1 MSNGYQVIPA
11 PLATP
16 PRQGLLASAVRPDVA
31 GRRWEGGII
40 FHPEAS
46 LGAGL
51 EAGGAWW
58 DGCLSDGAVTVPV
71 TDKTDG
77 PSCLPDVDY
86 LPWYLVEA
94 QQRPATSFG
103 PEEYQAVA
111 RRRLEAN
118 ESIKAEE
125 EFWTGVVAQAS
136 GSGNNYLQI
145 AGTPE
150 LGTGSITSA
159 LAAAQQ
165 YLADTIPG
173 RGMIHARPYV
183 VSLWRSA
190 HMVEASGNL
199 LLDIFGNVIVA
210 GQGYTGES
218 PTGGTATTPY
228 VLEAIYA
235 TGMVQYL
242 AGQVENVGSY
252 AEDLDRD
259 TNLVTVRAERL
270 TATFHDEQAQACVL
284 VDLENACPTFTPT
297 P

>member
-1 MSNGYQVIPA
+1 MTNAYQVIPA
-11 PLATP
+11 PLASP

-31 GRRWEGGII
+31 GRRWEGGIV

-51 EAGGAWW
+51 EDGGAWW
-58 DGCLSDGAVTVPV
+58 DGCLSGGDVTVPG

-77 PSCLPDVDY
+77 PTCLADVDY
-86 LPWYLVEA
+86 LPWYVVEA
-94 QQRPATSFG
+94 QARPATSFG
-103 PEEYQAVA
+103 PDEYQAIA
-111 RRRLEAN
+111 TRRLVAN
-118 ESIKAEE
+118 ESIKAEA
-125 EFWTGVVAQAS
+125 EFWSGTVAQAS

-145 AGTPE
+145 AGTPV
-150 LGTGSITSA
+150 LGTGSIASA

-190 HMVEASGNL
+190 HMVEQSGNL
-199 LLDIFGNVIVA
+199 LLDVFGNIIVA
-210 GQGYTGES
+210 GQGYDGNA
-218 PTGGTATTPY
+218 PTGTATDPF

-235 TGMVQYL
+235 TGLVQYL
-242 AGQVENVGSY
+242 SGPVENVGSY
-252 AEDLDRD
+252 QEDLDRD

-284 VDLENACPTFTPT
+284 VDLTDACPSYTINI
-297 P
+297 